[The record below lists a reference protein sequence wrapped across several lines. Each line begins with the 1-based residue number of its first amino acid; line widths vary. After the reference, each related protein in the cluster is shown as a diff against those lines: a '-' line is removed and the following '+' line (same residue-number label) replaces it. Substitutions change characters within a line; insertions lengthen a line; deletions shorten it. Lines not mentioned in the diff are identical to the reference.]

1 MEKVKNEIIEILK
14 KYTFNQEV
22 WNNFSENSNISTDLK
37 INSARIVDIIIDIEE
52 KYEIEIEDK
61 LLDEV
66 KTISDISNIIKSKIQ

>member
-61 LLDEV
+61 LLDEI

>member
-1 MEKVKNEIIEILK
+1 MEKVKKEIIEILK

-61 LLDEV
+61 LLDEI